1 MNVKYLMKI
10 KGMSNMDYFLMN
22 KYQSIEENIMYVSMK
37 LYKLL
42 DKQELHIDQLFEQYS
57 INEDIQLNMVLEK
70 VLYLSLTFLYSID
83 KIILKN
89 NMVKR
94 S

>member
-1 MNVKYLMKI
+1 
-10 KGMSNMDYFLMN
+10 MDYFLMSR
-22 KYQSIEENIMYVSMK
+22 YQSIEENIMYVSMK

-70 VLYLSLTFLYSID
+70 VLYLSLTFLYSIG
-83 KIILKN
+83 KITVKY